1 MKTALLH
8 YWLTGM
14 RGGEMV
20 LAELCN
26 LFPQADIYTHA
37 AIPNKLC
44 AEITNHPIFESLIA
58 KLPFGR
64 KHCQKYLPLM
74 PYALQKWDFSDYEL
88 IFSSESGP
96 IKGIRKP
103 KHARHICY
111 CHTPMRYLWD
121 MYEVYYQSTGVCGKL
136 AMKVFKNYL
145 RDYDFRSADSV
156 DDFIANSKFVAE
168 RINRIY
174 HREATVI
181 YPPVNVEFFSQAPL
195 RERTHYL
202 FVGQLVCY
210 KRPDLVVKAFARLPQ
225 EKLIVVGDGPLKF
238 SLQKNATANV
248 SFLSCNDRGKLRE
261 LYASAKALLFPG
273 IEDFG
278 IVPVEAQ
285 AAGCPVIAMNIGG
298 TAETILDG
306 KSGILMNEQ
315 SESALLTA
323 MTEVQHTVWITSNMI
338 SNAMRFDCNVFREK
352 ITKHVNLAM
361 KKNDNTEQKE

>member
-20 LAELCN
+20 LAELCK
-26 LFPQADIYTHA
+26 LFPDADIYTHA
-37 AIPNKLC
+37 AIPDKLIP
-44 AEITNHPIFESLIA
+44 AVTSHPITETLIA

-64 KHCQKYLPLM
+64 KHCQLFLPLM
-74 PYALQKWDFSDYEL
+74 PYALKRLNFSEYDL
-88 IFSSESGP
+88 IISSESGP
-96 IKGIRKP
+96 IKGIIKP
-103 KHARHICY
+103 EHARHICY

-121 MYEVYYQSTGVCGKL
+121 MYDLYYQSTGACGKL
-136 AMKVFKNYL
+136 AMAAFKNYL
-145 RDYDFRSADSV
+145 RSYDLRSADSV

-174 HREATVI
+174 HREAAVI
-181 YPPVNVEFFSQAPL
+181 YPPVDVDFFSQASL

-210 KRPDLVVKAFARLPQ
+210 KRPDLVVKTFARLPQ
-225 EKLIVVGDGPLKF
+225 EKLIVVGNGPLKK

-248 SFLSCNDRGKLRE
+248 SFLPCNDREKIRD
-261 LYASAKALLFPG
+261 LYASSKALIFPG

-285 AAGCPVIAMNIGG
+285 AAGCPVIAMNAGG
-298 TAETILDG
+298 TKETVLNG
-306 KSGILMNEQ
+306 ETGILMNEQ
-315 SESALLTA
+315 TVTALLHAIEDAGHICWDSRKIKKHANRFST
-323 MTEVQHTVWITSNMI
+323 TIFCRKI
-338 SNAMRFDCNVFREK
+338 NAFIQQR
-352 ITKHVNLAM
+352 
-361 KKNDNTEQKE
+361 